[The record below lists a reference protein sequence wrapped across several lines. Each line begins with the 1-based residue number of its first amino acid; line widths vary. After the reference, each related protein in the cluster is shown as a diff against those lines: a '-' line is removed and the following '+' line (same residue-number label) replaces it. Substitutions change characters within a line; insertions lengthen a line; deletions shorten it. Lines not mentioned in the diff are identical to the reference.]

1 MTDFEGL
8 LTALSEAGV
17 EFVLVDGL
25 AARAHG
31 AARSTQDVDVVY
43 LRSSSNLE
51 RLRQA
56 LSGHA
61 PYLRGAPPGL
71 PFRWDLD
78 TLRAGLNFTLTTDL
92 GALDLLGEIPGGGTY
107 DELLPFTVQLEL
119 FGIRCACLD
128 LDTLIATK
136 RAAGRPRDFEM
147 IAELEAVREER
158 RR

>member
-1 MTDFEGL
+1 MRPIFG
-8 LTALSEAGV
+8 
-17 EFVLVDGL
+17 
-25 AARAHG
+25 
-31 AARSTQDVDVVY
+31 
-43 LRSSSNLE
+43 
-51 RLRQA
+51 
-56 LSGHA
+56 
-61 PYLRGAPPGL
+61 GAPPGL